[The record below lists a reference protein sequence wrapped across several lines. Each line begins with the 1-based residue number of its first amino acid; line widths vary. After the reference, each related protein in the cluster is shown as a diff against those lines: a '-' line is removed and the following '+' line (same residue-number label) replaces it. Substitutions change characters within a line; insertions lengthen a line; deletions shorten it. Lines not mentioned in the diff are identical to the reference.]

1 MRGYIGALRQ
11 MDSTVDYFP
20 AFLRIAGKRCLLVGG
35 GEVAARKARLLLDAG
50 ANITIVSPET
60 VAAVDELI
68 ERGRHDRRV
77 CHKKRRF
84 KCADVD
90 GHWLVISATN
100 NARVEREVA
109 AAADRQRVFCN
120 AVDDLDNCSY
130 ITPAVVDRH
139 PVIVAVS
146 SAGHAPVLAR
156 KIRAHVE
163 AILPARLGVLAALA
177 GEFRQAVRKRFKDF
191 RWRRRFWEQMFGG
204 PAATHVFAGRDEQ
217 ARQTI
222 AALFAANARNEIR
235 QGEAWLVGAGP
246 GDPGLLTLNALQ
258 ALQQADVVMH
268 DRLVSDDILKLAR
281 RDARIISVGKSPG
294 CTANSQDEISALLLE
309 LVQDGNRVC
318 RLKGGDPFIFGRGGE
333 EVEAL
338 SAAGLA
344 WQVVPG
350 ITAAAGCA
358 AAAGIPLTH
367 RDVAQSVVLVTAHGK
382 NSVDNLDWASL
393 ARDRQ
398 TLAVYMGVRRFSELM
413 RQLIKHGRRADTPV
427 AIIENG
433 TRPEQRV
440 IRGTL
445 GQLPMLASA
454 HRIKAPSVLII
465 GSVARQARVTQKSQ
479 RAAIDGRGFARE
491 AINF

>member
-1 MRGYIGALRQ
+1 M
-11 MDSTVDYFP
+11 DYFP

-50 ANITIVSPET
+50 ANITIVTPET
-60 VAAVDELI
+60 VAAIDELI
-68 ERGRHDRRV
+68 ERGRRDRSV

-84 KCADVD
+84 RSSDVE
-90 GHWLVISATN
+90 GHWLAISATN
-100 NARVEREVA
+100 SARVERQVV
-109 AAADRQRVFCN
+109 AAADRQQVFCN

-130 ITPAVVDRH
+130 ITPAVVDRN

-146 SAGHAPVLAR
+146 SAGRAPVLAR
-156 KIRAHVE
+156 RIRAQLE
-163 AILPARLGVLAALA
+163 AMLPARLGVLAALA
-177 GEFRQAVRKRFKDF
+177 GEFRQAVRKQFKDF
-191 RWRRRFWEQMFGG
+191 RRRRQFWEQVFNG
-204 PAATHVFAGRDEQ
+204 PAASYVQAGRDEHAQ
-217 ARQTI
+217 QTI
-222 AALFAANARNEIR
+222 AALLSSNGRSDVS

-246 GDPGLLTLNALQ
+246 GDPGLLTLKALQ

-268 DRLVSDDILKLAR
+268 DRLVSDDILKLSR

-294 CTANSQDEISALLLE
+294 CTANSQDEITALLLA
-309 LVQDGNRVC
+309 LVRDGNRVC

-338 SAAGLA
+338 IAAGLPC
-344 WQVVPG
+344 QVVPG

-367 RDVAQSVVLVTAHGK
+367 RDAAQSVVLVTAHGK
-382 NSVDNLDWASL
+382 NSVDKLDWASL

-398 TLAVYMGVRRFSELM
+398 TLAVYMGVQRFPDLM
-413 RQLIKHGRRADTPV
+413 RQLVAHGRSADTPV

-454 HRIKAPSVLII
+454 HRIQAPSMLII
-465 GSVARQARVTQKSQ
+465 GAVARLARDTQLSQ
-479 RAAIDGRGFARE
+479 SATTDGSYFARE